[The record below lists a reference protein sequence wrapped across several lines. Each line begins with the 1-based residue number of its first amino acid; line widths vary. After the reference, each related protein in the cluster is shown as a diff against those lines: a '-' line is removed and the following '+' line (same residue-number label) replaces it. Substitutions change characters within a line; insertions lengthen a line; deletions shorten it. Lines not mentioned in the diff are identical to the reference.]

1 MFSRSPSLVAVTQEV
16 LLFHYPASSVSGRQ
30 RFTGIPLQNHH
41 RAFALWINGTCCKY
55 YTLQHPSQAAPSHL
69 PITHCWAHAV
79 CKDVG
84 WGSLAHGN
92 ASSGEK
98 TQEKNVTITVLLFI
112 YKQVRVYFF
121 QGEQPDK
128 EKTVHDDAFHIKYSW
143 LKKKHNQKMCCVVFH
158 YLVSLSREIKRRRR
172 SIKGQMSQS
181 SGSSKTF
188 LRVDCLSKYLRE
200 KAPISFSSLPLLFGK
215 RSYSDT
221 ETHSLLSNFSRTE

>member
-1 MFSRSPSLVAVTQEV
+1 MLLSLCYFF
-16 LLFHYPASSVSGRQ
+16 L
-30 RFTGIPLQNHH
+30 
-41 RAFALWINGTCCKY
+41 
-55 YTLQHPSQAAPSHL
+55 
-69 PITHCWAHAV
+69 
-79 CKDVG
+79 
-84 WGSLAHGN
+84 
-92 ASSGEK
+92 
-98 TQEKNVTITVLLFI
+98 

-188 LRVDCLSKYLRE
+188 LRVDRSFKISSRKSAYKLFITATTFWQKELQRYWDPQPSFKLQPHWINWYFSARVSFFSFQQKSDRQRNFFLFLSFLKKIIFLRKKKDE
-200 KAPISFSSLPLLFGK
+200 NDSLFK
-215 RSYSDT
+215 K
-221 ETHSLLSNFSRTE
+221 

>member
-1 MFSRSPSLVAVTQEV
+1 M
-16 LLFHYPASSVSGRQ
+16 GM
-30 RFTGIPLQNHH
+30 H
-41 RAFALWINGTCCKY
+41 RAVRKPRKRML
-55 YTLQHPSQAAPSHL
+55 L
-69 PITHCWAHAV
+69 
-79 CKDVG
+79 
-84 WGSLAHGN
+84 SLCYF
-92 ASSGEK
+92 
-98 TQEKNVTITVLLFI
+98 FI